1 MTVEA
6 AAAAP
11 SEALGRRTHLSLG
24 PMAWVCVGYLALV
37 SVLALVS
44 PLLPFKPAIQ
54 DLSLRLLP
62 PLSTEHGFA
71 YVLGGDEL
79 GRSVLARVIDGGRVS
94 LVVGLATAAIAL
106 VVGVIFGV
114 TAGIAGG
121 AWEWVVLRLVDIWMS
136 LPTLLIA
143 LVVLYALGSGVGKV
157 VIVLAVLRWV
167 VFARVARALTLSI
180 KERQYFDAARA
191 IGCSVPRLIW
201 QHVIPNL
208 RWDILTV
215 GTLEVARAMLT
226 EAALSFLGLGV
237 QPPASSW
244 GLQLSNARSYLSTDP
259 WLMVAPGMAILL
271 TTLSINLVVHV
282 VRTNSGTG
290 GNATVW
296 MGTLGRRRT
305 VDRGLGKLAAA

>member
-6 AAAAP
+6 AAATP
-11 SEALGRRTHLSLG
+11 SEALGRRTHVSLG
-24 PMAWVCVGYLALV
+24 PTGWVCAAYLVLISLLAL
-37 SVLALVS
+37 LS
-44 PLLPFKPAIQ
+44 PLLPFKPAAQ

-62 PLSTEHGFA
+62 PFSTQHGFA

-94 LVVGLATAAIAL
+94 LVVGLATAVIAL
-106 VVGVIFGV
+106 VIGVLFGV
-114 TAGIAGG
+114 TAAIAGG
-121 AWEWVVLRLVDIWMS
+121 VWEWFVLRLIDVWMS

-143 LVVLYALGSGVGKV
+143 LVVLYALGSGVTKV
-157 VIVLAVLRWV
+157 VMVLAILRWV

-244 GLQLSNARSYLSTDP
+244 GLQLSNARSYLSTNP
-259 WLMVAPGMAILL
+259 WLMVAPGLAILL
-271 TTLSINLVVHV
+271 TTLSINLIVHV
-282 VRTNSGTG
+282 VRTSSGTG

-296 MGTLGRRRT
+296 MGTLGRHPMLARDRT
-305 VDRGLGKLAAA
+305 KPVAA